1 MNNRKWIFAGLIGL
15 VFVFAGYNL
24 YSYFSQQQAIQ
35 IEEDRLAQERRAE
48 RERDR
53 AERDAAH
60 ATEQQ
65 RLSEERQ
72 ARAAAQ
78 AQEEADRQ
86 AQRDQE
92 RLEAEANARIAREA
106 REQAQREA
114 DQAGLEERIARAR
127 SREMIED
134 FNQDGIDYVRTVSPR
149 YLEANPAEALQV
161 YAVQENEGR
170 RSTGFGRRILFQD
183 QTTFLMVVAAVSQN
197 SDVIDSIIGLGA
209 DINAANKMGFT
220 PLMFAAAY
228 NTPEMV
234 QYILNQGADPLVI
247 SLTGDVNTLHIA
259 AYLNP
264 NPDIID
270 VLIDAGLAIEEPM
283 LNGDTALLLASE
295 ENTNI
300 EVVERLVEFGAD
312 VSVFN
317 ADGVT
322 PLGFITQ
329 RLGNRGK
336 RFNEISDEMNERVL
350 QSLALTEAAQ

>member
-1 MNNRKWIFAGLIGL
+1 
-15 VFVFAGYNL
+15 
-24 YSYFSQQQAIQ
+24 
-35 IEEDRLAQERRAE
+35 
-48 RERDR
+48 
-53 AERDAAH
+53 
-60 ATEQQ
+60 
-65 RLSEERQ
+65 
-72 ARAAAQ
+72 
-78 AQEEADRQ
+78 
-86 AQRDQE
+86 
-92 RLEAEANARIAREA
+92 
-106 REQAQREA
+106 
-114 DQAGLEERIARAR
+114 
-127 SREMIED
+127 
-134 FNQDGIDYVRTVSPR
+134 
-149 YLEANPAEALQV
+149 
-161 YAVQENEGR
+161 
-170 RSTGFGRRILFQD
+170 
-183 QTTFLMVVAAVSQN
+183 MVVAAVSQN

>member
-1 MNNRKWIFAGLIGL
+1 MENRKWIFVGIISL

-24 YSYFSQQQAIQ
+24 YSYFTEQQAIQ
-35 IEEDRLAQERRAE
+35 IEEDRLAQERRDARDAE
-48 RERDR
+48 RVER
-53 AERDAAH
+53 AA
-60 ATEQQ
+60 AQTAEQQ

-72 ARAAAQ
+72 ARAAQQ

-86 AQRDQE
+86 EQRDQE
-92 RLEAEANARIAREA
+92 RLEAEANARVEREA
-106 REQAQREA
+106 REQAEREA
-114 DQAGLEERIARAR
+114 DQARLEERITRAR

-149 YLEANPAEALQV
+149 YLEANPDEALQV
-161 YAVQENEGR
+161 YTVEENVGR
-170 RSTGFGRRILFQD
+170 RDTGFGQRILFQD
-183 QTTFLMVVAAVSQN
+183 QTSFLMVVAAVSQN
-197 SDVIDSIIGLGA
+197 PDVIDSIIRLGA
-209 DINAANKMGFT
+209 DINASNKMGFT

-247 SLTGDVNTLHIA
+247 SLRGDANTLHIA
-259 AYLNP
+259 ASLNP
-264 NPDIID
+264 NPDVID
-270 VLIDAGLAIEEPM
+270 VLINAGLPLEERL
-283 LNGDTALLLASE
+283 LNGDTPLLLASE

-317 ADGVT
+317 ADGIT

-336 RFNEISDEMNERVL
+336 RFNEISDEVNERVL
-350 QSLALTEAAQ
+350 QAVSF